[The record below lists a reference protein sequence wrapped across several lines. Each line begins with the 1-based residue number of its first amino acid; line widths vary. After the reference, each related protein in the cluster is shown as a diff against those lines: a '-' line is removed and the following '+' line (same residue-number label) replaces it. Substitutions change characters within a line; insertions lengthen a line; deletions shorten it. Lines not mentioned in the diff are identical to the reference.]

1 MCLLVEQTFK
11 VKLWTS
17 YTDYIEKLKLDF
29 SRFVFFFK
37 LNKLFLLYEKMLEK
51 IVAEYRITDD
61 KYVDKYLFLLYL
73 KI

>member
-1 MCLLVEQTFK
+1 MDLIYRLHRKIKTRFFK
-11 VKLWTS
+11 
-17 YTDYIEKLKLDF
+17 ICF
-29 SRFVFFFK
+29 FFFK